1 MFAPTAPPPS
11 PIADTD
17 RGSRDVAPE
26 APRGPTS
33 KELHRAAKAK
43 APQARSPSPRKGRR
57 KSSPVANLE
66 QLMNSVKIND
76 SETGDESAMAAI
88 DAAQQLIEQKDL
100 ADKEDAK
107 ELAKLPLLSPG
118 DVFDEFSDGAKG
130 FRYKD
135 GYAISYNAKGEYRVS
150 EERSGPFDKDKVH
163 VIVTQYPKGLSWMY
177 WTDKKL
183 GSNSLALEEC
193 LFRFGMAGWT
203 RPSGMQGKVIYLD
216 ETKSM
221 SQAFTIMLCH
231 NGRNALSRQHEQ
243 EPAVF
248 RVWRS
253 AVPDHV
259 QKVITTG
266 ELINVRN
273 SHDAPR
279 WWEM

>member
-17 RGSRDVAPE
+17 PGGLDVAPE

-33 KELHRAAKAK
+33 KELHRAAKA
-43 APQARSPSPRKGRR
+43 PQGRSPSPRKGRR
-57 KSSPVANLE
+57 KPSPVANLE

-88 DAAQQLIEQKDL
+88 DAAQQLIEQKEL

-107 ELAKLPLLSPG
+107 ELAKLPFLNPG

-135 GYAISYNAKGEYRVS
+135 GHAVSYNAKGEYRVS
-150 EERSGPFDKDKVH
+150 KERSKPFEKDKVH
-163 VIVTQYPKGLSWMY
+163 VIVTRYPKGLSWMY
-177 WTDKKL
+177 WTDNKL
-183 GSNSLALEEC
+183 GSNSMTLEEC

-203 RPSGMQGKVIYLD
+203 RPSGMQGKAIYLD
-216 ETKSM
+216 DTKSM

-231 NGRNALSRQHEQ
+231 DGRNALSRQQEQ
-243 EPAVF
+243 EQGVY
-248 RVWRS
+248 RVWRCS
-253 AVPDHV
+253 VPDHI
-259 QKVITTG
+259 QKVITAG